1 MSRTSLPPDLKL
13 FRGSGDAG
21 TYVWS
26 PFVTKVEARLRFD
39 GLRYTSGH
47 GSPRSAPRGKIPYM
61 EWHETTS
68 AGDDAVS
75 AMGDSAL
82 IIRALV
88 ANGLLRDLNAALP
101 TGALRAQDLAVRA
114 LLEDRVYF
122 YGTREK
128 WCDNY
133 DEMVENM
140 LAAVPWPVRAVV
152 GWMAQRATVRT
163 LHGQGTGRLSDDEVL
178 MFKEEVWEGVEAL
191 LAEAKKKRTTGGDD
205 APFWVLGEEEP
216 SEADATLF
224 GFIIGGLVSTAAP
237 VTQAIVSKLP
247 HVIEYAERIHDT
259 YFPDYEKWK

>member
-1 MSRTSLPPDLKL
+1 MSRTSSPPDLKL

-152 GWMAQRATVRT
+152 GWMAQR
-163 LHGQGTGRLSDDEVL
+163 
-178 MFKEEVWEGVEAL
+178 
-191 LAEAKKKRTTGGDD
+191 GDGAD
-205 APFWVLGEEEP
+205 APRAGHGAAERRRGADVQGGGVGGRGGAAGRGQE
-216 SEADATLF
+216 EADD
-224 GFIIGGLVSTAAP
+224 
-237 VTQAIVSKLP
+237 
-247 HVIEYAERIHDT
+247 RRR
-259 YFPDYEKWK
+259 

>member
-1 MSRTSLPPDLKL
+1 MASSSYHLKL

-39 GLRYTSGH
+39 GLAYTLGG
-47 GSPRSAPRGKIPYM
+47 GSPRSAPRGKIPYI
-61 EWHETTS
+61 EWQES
-68 AGDDAVS
+68 AADGAVS
-75 AMGDSAL
+75 DMGDSTL

-88 ANGLLRDLNAALP
+88 ANGLLRDVN
-101 TGALRAQDLAVRA
+101 GALTPAQRAQDLAVRA

-133 DEMVENM
+133 QTMVDNM
-140 LAAVPWPVRAVV
+140 LAAVPWPLRAVV

-163 LHGQGTGRLSDDEVL
+163 LYGQGTGRLSDEEVST
-178 MFKEEVWEGVEAL
+178 FKEEVWESVEAL
-191 LAEAKKKRTTGGDD
+191 LADAKTRNGDKRKGTEE
-205 APFWVLGEEEP
+205 PFWVLGGEEP

-224 GFIIGGLVSTAAP
+224 GFVIGGLVSSA
-237 VTQAIVSKLP
+237 
-247 HVIEYAERIHDT
+247 
-259 YFPDYEKWK
+259 